1 MKAPADAR
9 QIHHAIAVLAAIG
22 LAAALTGCSAG
33 ALPGAASTSPA
44 TPATPATA
52 QSTAPVTHVDPADPC
67 ALVTE
72 ANATAALG
80 ADPGPGVPSD
90 QGAEH
95 LCTYGTY
102 PTAIAVASTP
112 TNGKLT
118 FDAAKRVQGHKDGAV
133 DLTGVGNEAFG
144 LTPPTNAGSAAYF
157 YKGNAYVSI
166 TLVLATP
173 YPADSPAPK
182 VVAMAKAAAARL

>member
-1 MKAPADAR
+1 MKRLDQAR
-9 QIHHAIAVLAAIG
+9 HIHYAFVVLAAIG
-22 LAAALTGCSAG
+22 TTVALTGCSVG
-33 ALPGAASTSPA
+33 ALPGAAPGSPS
-44 TPATPATA
+44 TPAAA
-52 QSTAPVTHVDPADPC
+52 GSAAAATHVDAADPC
-67 ALVTE
+67 SLVTE
-72 ANATAALG
+72 AEAGAALG
-80 ADPGPGVPSD
+80 ADPGAGVPSD

-118 FDAAKRVQGHKDGAV
+118 FDAAKRVQGNKDGAV
-133 DLTGVGNEAFG
+133 DLAGVGNEAFG
-144 LTPPTNAGSAAYF
+144 LTPSTNAGSAAYF

-173 YPADSPAPK
+173 YPANSPAPK
-182 VVAMAKAAAARL
+182 VVTMAKAAANRL